1 MTGVIGPLLEGV
13 DQQIGIVGLV
23 ADQGAGVGIF
33 QQRFCTSQIVILARR
48 QHQVDR
54 IAQGIDEGMDLGG
67 QSPAGSPD
75 RLRAVFFTAPAL
87 C

>member
-1 MTGVIGPLLEGV
+1 M
-13 DQQIGIVGLV
+13 GIDFLITSLIIIVSP
-23 ADQGAGVGIF
+23 AGIGIF